1 MLQSII
7 IWILAYALCEMVE
20 PAYVSPLGERKRALS
35 GFLQVCL
42 IAVAILAIL
51 REIAEIAI
59 KVWG

>member
-20 PAYVSPLGERKRALS
+20 PAHDLPLSEQKRSVS
-35 GFLQVCL
+35 GFLQACL
-42 IAVAILAIL
+42 IAVAILAVL